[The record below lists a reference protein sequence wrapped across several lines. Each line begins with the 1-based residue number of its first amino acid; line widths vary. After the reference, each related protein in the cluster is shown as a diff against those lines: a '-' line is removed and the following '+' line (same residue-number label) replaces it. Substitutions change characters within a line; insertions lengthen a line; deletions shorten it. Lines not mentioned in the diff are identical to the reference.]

1 MGSCDKRSTSP
12 LLDYEC
18 LIRVAKIQ
26 RPCQK
31 SDTVSD
37 DERSRLKTLA
47 IDHFKARGTASA
59 FAARHGLP
67 RTTVSGWA
75 NRWECDRGITKQGRP
90 PKVAVYNE
98 SKVLDALRGE
108 RRFLDWKSVRNQI
121 QAQSGEVIS
130 RRGVIRLLQR
140 WRIYSGRDA
149 EVVGF
154 KLMSTS
160 WHQPETTVP
169 LGSMAHH
176 ATLWKLMSGRGLE
189 KFMFTGSSGEE
200 VTGLVKRALEE
211 WQGERR
217 SRREARVL
225 VCLSPGTV
233 AASEG
238 WGALPGIEVP

>member
-1 MGSCDKRSTSP
+1 M
-12 LLDYEC
+12 
-18 LIRVAKIQ
+18 AKIE

-31 SDTVSD
+31 SDTASGN
-37 DERSRLKTLA
+37 ERLRLKTLA

-67 RTTVSGWA
+67 HTTVIGWA
-75 NRWECDRGITKQGRP
+75 NRWECDRELTKQGRP
-90 PKVAVYNE
+90 PKLAVYNE

-121 QAQSGEVIS
+121 QAQSGEVMS
-130 RRGVIRLLQR
+130 RRAVIRLLQR

-169 LGSMAHH
+169 PGSVAHH

-189 KFMFTGSSGEE
+189 KFLFTGTGGGEA
-200 VTGLVKRALEE
+200 TGLVKRALEE

-225 VCLSPGTV
+225 VCLSPGTG
-233 AASEG
+233 AASQKVGTLFPESKFPDSSSE
-238 WGALPGIEVP
+238 APSETSPASKP